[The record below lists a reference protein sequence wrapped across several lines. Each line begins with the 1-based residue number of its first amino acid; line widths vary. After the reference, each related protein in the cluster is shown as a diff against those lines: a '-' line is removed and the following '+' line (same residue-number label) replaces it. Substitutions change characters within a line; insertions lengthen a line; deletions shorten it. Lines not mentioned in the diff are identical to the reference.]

1 MLIDTSVQAINIILP
16 TTKSNGHKKKKR
28 LEHFVVKKLELLASD

>member
-16 TTKSNGHKKKKR
+16 TTKSNGHKKKKTFR
-28 LEHFVVKKLELLASD
+28 TLCC

>member
-16 TTKSNGHKKKKR
+16 TTKSNGHKKKR